1 MDTLQAMAAPF
12 GKFLLLALIVTGP
25 FVCALIQVANASR
38 SRQGLASLAPAI
50 METQAWRNADKYFER
65 RIPDLGRDENAS
77 SRRAFRNSLVF
88 LSVLLFVLFV
98 PILFMEHLGG
108 IWKTKSFMLG
118 GVFLSGIDAPQPKLE
133 EYQITTMAVA
143 AIAVIAA
150 YVRLL
155 FDITIRF
162 NTDQFTSMQ
171 VIFSITK
178 IATAP
183 LVAILGRHVVHALSR
198 TAEGAPL
205 VAEGVVLAFCVL
217 LAVLSG
223 IRPDIWLA
231 SLVQACGQAIGRI
244 PVFALFTS
252 PEQPAPPKETLPE
265 AKPLSLVPGLG
276 QDQAAKLAEI
286 DILDCQRL
294 AATNPLV
301 IWVRTTF
308 SLLDVLELA
317 GRAILAV
324 AYDARD
330 LAVLR
335 GLGVR
340 SVLHLRAMDTAQIE
354 ALAAACGQDPGLFA
368 VHVRSLLAGPVAL
381 DLIELTEAAASLRGR
396 PIAAASLMAGPQP
409 LDIAAE

>member
-1 MDTLQAMAAPF
+1 MEALHGLAAPV
-12 GKFLLLALIVTGP
+12 GKLLLLTLIVTGP

-38 SRQGLASLAPAI
+38 SRQGLASLAPQI
-50 METQAWRNADKYFER
+50 METQVWRNADKYFAR
-65 RIPDLGRDENAS
+65 RIPDLVQNENAD
-77 SRRAFRNSLVF
+77 SRRAFRNSLIF
-88 LSVLLFVLFV
+88 LSVLLFALFV
-98 PILFMEHLGG
+98 PILFMEYLGA
-108 IWKTKSFMLG
+108 IWDTPSFMLG
-118 GVFLSGIDAPQPKLE
+118 GVFLDSTDVDLAKLHH
-133 EYQITTMAVA
+133 YQRMTMAVA
-143 AIAVIAA
+143 SIAVMAA

-178 IATAP
+178 IAAAP
-183 LVAILGRHVVHALSR
+183 LVAILGRHVVHTLSR
-198 TAEGAPL
+198 TTDYPL
-205 VAEGVVLAFCVL
+205 LADEAVVMAFCVL

-223 IRPDIWLA
+223 IRPDVWLA
-231 SLVQACGQAIGRI
+231 SLVQASGRAIGKV
-244 PVFALFTS
+244 PGFALFTS

-286 DILDCQRL
+286 DICDCQRL

-324 AYDARD
+324 AFDAVT
-330 LAVLR
+330 LQSLR
-335 GLGVR
+335 GLGV
-340 SVLHLRAMDTAQIE
+340 SDVLHLREMSAAQLD
-354 ALAAACGQDPGLFA
+354 ALAMACGKNPGLFA
-368 VHVRSLLAGPVAL
+368 AQVGSLLAGPVTL

-396 PIAAASLMAGPQP
+396 SAAAVAELRAKQ
-409 LDIAAE
+409 AAE